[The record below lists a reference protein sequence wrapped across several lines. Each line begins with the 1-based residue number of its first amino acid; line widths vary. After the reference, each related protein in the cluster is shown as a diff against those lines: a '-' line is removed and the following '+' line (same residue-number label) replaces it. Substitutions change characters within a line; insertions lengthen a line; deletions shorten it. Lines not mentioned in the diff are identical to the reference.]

1 MAEVAILQ
9 QLITGKK
16 VRLRLLPRAPLARDG
31 GCMSLIIVGRPGGPD
46 FLASEVEH
54 LGNMGIIIGS
64 ILKV

>member
-1 MAEVAILQ
+1 MIL
-9 QLITGKK
+9 
-16 VRLRLLPRAPLARDG
+16 
-31 GCMSLIIVGRPGGPD
+31 IVGRPGGPD